1 MIYAILAAL
10 VGGFIAGKLY
20 GARLQKK
27 AVSVALFAFTEAK
40 GALLSAVTR
49 AKADVAA
56 EADRLDALVKK
67 YL

>member
-1 MIYAILAAL
+1 MIYLVLAGLAASF
-10 VGGFIAGKLY
+10 VAGKLY
-20 GARLQKK
+20 GATIQKK
-27 AVSVALFAFTEAK
+27 AVTVALAAFTEAK
-40 GALLSAVTR
+40 SALLSAVTR